1 MPAAVTTVAL
11 MRPPSASIVP
21 PSAAIA
27 SSASRR
33 VLHPRTKI
41 VPHPRLEGLRRLRR
55 GPAFGSK
62 KRSVFRQ
69 RNRIFSRARVG
80 AQRFLL
86 HRIQLRRTPFGLVG
100 FLLLIPMLFFMISGF
115 FLPLLVGQSARRL
128 EVRMRD

>member
-11 MRPPSASIVP
+11 MRPPPPPSAP

-27 SSASRR
+27 PAASRR

-41 VPHPRLEGLRRLRR
+41 VPHPRLKGLRRLRR
-55 GPAFGSK
+55 GPAFGRK

-86 HRIQLRRTPFGLVG
+86 HRIQLRRIAFGLVSLHVLMLMIMLVLMLVFMLIG
-100 FLLLIPMLFFMISGF
+100 VFLRLLL
-115 FLPLLVGQSARRL
+115 
-128 EVRMRD
+128 